1 MSLKDATIQDIFKAN
16 KVLKKLKSDKV
27 TLFYPDIG
35 KITGV
40 KIIGLSDTSFSNLK
54 DGGSHGGYIIF
65 LAGSNKFAPISW
77 CSRKLK
83 RIVRSTLAAE
93 TLAMQ
98 DMAENCF
105 LIRNTLCELY
115 EMNMN
120 ADVLLVSCITDSKH
134 HFGYFK
140 DYGVNN
146 KGCNHISYD

>member
-1 MSLKDATIQDIFKAN
+1 MAVHRVDI
-16 KVLKKLKSDKV
+16 
-27 TLFYPDIG
+27 LF
-35 KITGV
+35 
-40 KIIGLSDTSFSNLK
+40 
-54 DGGSHGGYIIF
+54 F

-120 ADVLLVSCITDSKH
+120 ADVLLVSCITDSK
-134 HFGYFK
+134 
-140 DYGVNN
+140 
-146 KGCNHISYD
+146 SLYDSVHSTKALTEND